1 MDAVNSRY
9 TTTFR
14 YLLDV
19 LLLIIFVTA
28 SFDLVLNIKIAGFSI
43 RVCTL
48 VMLIFSA
55 LVLGINLWRNQHFDI
70 RFLGFWSFLIWF
82 LFLLVFILNSV
93 LITRGIGYM
102 IWLCIFFGFIVALS
116 QYIRDM
122 LHFQKILIA
131 YINCFTLIGVLGL
144 IQWGLTLTGLDI
156 NNQFYFKS
164 GIPRVHGF
172 SYEPSYFST
181 YLFIP
186 WVFQFFLYFSAHRD
200 LKSKVFNKPALMIL
214 TSLICLSFSRMG
226 ILLML
231 IVLIVKLFSIIWAAA
246 INGKMFR
253 RDFGFV
259 EIIGAGFS
267 GVVLI
272 AVFNFKKFI
281 TIFEGLPILSRYSHS
296 ATIRMGDFLNTW
308 HVFIKSPLIGYSLG
322 GVAPAIARSKGYENI
337 SQELVKNTEGM
348 CIFLE
353 VLAAS
358 GIIGFIFF
366 MAFMLKFIFST
377 RLLQRRMKGKKQQDD
392 ISSWISIHHL
402 LVTAWLFQLLL
413 LCLNQNILRNYVWIH
428 MAIINLSFFIIK
440 ARATGHEHPSA
451 T

>member
-1 MDAVNSRY
+1 VDAITSPY
-9 TTTFR
+9 TTKIR
-14 YLLDV
+14 YVLDI
-19 LLLIIFVTA
+19 LLLIIFFTA
-28 SFDLVLNIKIAGFSI
+28 SFDTVLNIKITGFSI

-48 VMLIFSA
+48 VMLIFSVI
-55 LVLGINLWRNQHFDI
+55 VLGISLLKYQKTDI

-82 LFLLVFILNSV
+82 LFLLVFLPNSV
-93 LITRGIGYM
+93 LITRGAGYM

-116 QYIRDM
+116 QYIRD
-122 LHFQKILIA
+122 LPYFKKILIA
-131 YINCFTLIGVLGL
+131 YINCFTLIGILGL
-144 IQWGLTLTGLDI
+144 IQWALTIAGLDMNI
-156 NNQFYFKS
+156 QFYFKS

-186 WVFQFFLYFSAHRD
+186 WVFHFFLYFSAHHD
-200 LKSKVFNKPALMIL
+200 LKTKVFNKTALLIL
-214 TSLICLSFSRMG
+214 TPVICLSLSRMV

-231 IVLIVKLFSIIWAAA
+231 IVLMLRLFSIIKSTL
-246 INGKMFR
+246 INGKILR
-253 RDFGFV
+253 RNLRFLQV
-259 EIIGAGFS
+259 MGAGFS
-267 GVVLI
+267 GVLLI
-272 AVFNFKKFI
+272 IAFNFKKFT
-281 TIFEGLPILSRYSHS
+281 TIFEGLPIFSRYSHS
-296 ATIRMGDFLNTW
+296 ATIRIGDLLNTW
-308 HVFIKSPLIGYSLG
+308 HVFIKSPFIGYSLG
-322 GVAPAIARSKGYENI
+322 GVAPAIARSKGYINI

-366 MAFMLKFIFST
+366 IAFMLKFIWST
-377 RLLQRRMKGKKQQDD
+377 RLLQRWMKGKAATE
-392 ISSWISIHHL
+392 ISSWISVHHL

-440 ARATGHEHPSA
+440 ARTAGHDNTSA